1 MNIKG
6 IFPPKHMDQQ
16 CALTRDASLTVSSGA
31 IDK

>member
-6 IFPPKHMDQQ
+6 KFPLKHMDQQ
-16 CALTRDASLTVSSGA
+16 CPLTRDASLTVSSGA